1 MRAIRFHS
9 YGDSGALK
17 YEDVPIPEIGPGEAH
32 IKVHSAG
39 VNPVDWKIRE
49 GYLQNIVRHR
59 LALIPGWDVAGR
71 IECGAF
77 WLRASRQLTGSFLDP
92 AAKQRLCTK
101 CRSASCACAAT
112 EEFTKG
118 AKGN

>member
-17 YEDVPIPEIGPGEAH
+17 YEDVPISEIGPGEAH
-32 IKVHSAG
+32 IKVHAAG
-39 VNPVDWKIRE
+39 VNPVDRKIRE

-71 IECGAF
+71 IECGGALVTCF
-77 WLRASRQLTGSFLDP
+77 KATDRVFSRPD
-92 AAKQRLCTK
+92 R
-101 CRSASCACAAT
+101 
-112 EEFTKG
+112 
-118 AKGN
+118 